1 VKALPPTCTG
11 PSISLTQFARAF
23 SAAGDPNLPDWPLPP
38 GRLILTHS
46 ARGAIALACNAWNL
60 GPGDEALAPAYNC
73 GCEIDALLA
82 ASLHVKFYRVD
93 QHAQPDWDDCR
104 RRVTGRTRLIL
115 VTHTFGRP
123 LGLNDLG
130 TWCRANGLRLL
141 EDCAHALFSSHTNPP
156 EAGRP
161 HWEPVGGLGDAAIF
175 SLPKTLPI
183 PDGGILV
190 FRSGAHISP
199 PNVGEL
205 RRADVATVWREALPL
220 LKNHLVQRSTVFRA
234 CYRLLR
240 KSRQD
245 HRTARPDDF
254 SDMPASYYFDPAL
267 RRRRMSAVSARL
279 AASCQPAQIVERR
292 RSNYYRL
299 LSQISRTGDVRP
311 LFDDL
316 PDGTCPLVLPLL
328 ALQRDELCRA
338 LRRHGVDAIPW
349 WAGYHPA
356 FAWDEFPEAAFLK
369 DHVLALPVH
378 QQLGPADIDV
388 IAAVL
393 HEVQSSLSAPERL
406 RKQSA
411 VPAQA
416 PDHFL
421 GAGR

>member
-1 VKALPPTCTG
+1 MKALPPTCTG

-82 ASLHVKFYRVD
+82 ASLHVRFYRVD
-93 QHAQPDWDDCR
+93 RHAQPDWDDCR

-220 LKNHLVQRSTVFRA
+220 LKTTWS
-234 CYRLLR
+234 
-240 KSRQD
+240 
-245 HRTARPDDF
+245 
-254 SDMPASYYFDPAL
+254 
-267 RRRRMSAVSARL
+267 SARL
-279 AASCQPAQIVERR
+279 CSGPVIVFSAKAAKTTEPPAPMIF
-292 RSNYYRL
+292 
-299 LSQISRTGDVRP
+299 P
-311 LFDDL
+311 
-316 PDGTCPLVLPLL
+316 TCPPRITLIRPFAAAECRQFLLVWP
-328 ALQRDELCRA
+328 R
-338 LRRHGVDAIPW
+338 
-349 WAGYHPA
+349 PA
-356 FAWDEFPEAAFLK
+356 NRPKLSNVAARITT
-369 DHVLALPVH
+369 
-378 QQLGPADIDV
+378 G
-388 IAAVL
+388 
-393 HEVQSSLSAPERL
+393 S
-406 RKQSA
+406 
-411 VPAQA
+411 
-416 PDHFL
+416 
-421 GAGR
+421 